1 MIKKVVIAAAGQG
14 TRMLH
19 LTKDKP
25 KHLIRVLKRP
35 FIFYLLN
42 NIFKAGYKEII
53 LVVGYKGEKFQ
64 EALKNYKLPSK
75 NHKIRI
81 INQFKI
87 LGEAEG
93 KGKKG
98 KYGTACPLMCVR
110 DVVGEE
116 NFLMVAGG
124 DFYLAKDLKAFNI
137 DDNYNYIAG
146 FYHKHPERFGV
157 LLVDDKGF
165 LKKIVEKPK
174 KHLGNLINISLYKFT
189 PEVFKKLS
197 QIKKSPR
204 GEYEITDVVSLLAK
218 DKKVKVK
225 ILKDFWMDFGNPA
238 DVIKIS
244 KFLSKNGNYK
254 NTAKKPSKDIKMPR

>member
-25 KHLIRVLKRP
+25 KHLICVLKRP
-35 FIFYLLN
+35 FIFYLLD

-53 LVVGYKGEKFQ
+53 LIVGYKAEKFK
-64 EALKNYKLPSK
+64 ESLKNYKLPTK

-81 INQFKI
+81 INQFEI

-98 KYGTACPLMCVR
+98 KYGTACPLMCVKNII
-110 DVVGEE
+110 GKE

-124 DFYLAKDLKAFNI
+124 DFYLAKDLKKFNI
-137 DDNYNYIAG
+137 NDKYNYIAG
-146 FYHKHPERFGV
+146 FYHKNPEKFGV
-157 LLVDDKGF
+157 LLVDNKRF

-174 KHLGNLINISLYKFT
+174 EYLGNLINISLYKFT
-189 PEVFKKLS
+189 PEVFNKLS
-197 QIKKSPR
+197 KIKKSPR

-238 DVIKIS
+238 DIINLS
-244 KFLSKNGNYK
+244 KFLKNGSGK
-254 NTAKKPSKDIKMPR
+254 NKPNKS

>member
-25 KHLIRVLKRP
+25 KHLICVLKRP
-35 FIFYLLN
+35 FIFYLLDN
-42 NIFKAGYKEII
+42 VFKAGYKEII
-53 LVVGYKGEKFQ
+53 LIVGYKAEKIK
-64 EALKNYKLPSK
+64 EALKNYRIPKGC
-75 NHKIRI
+75 KIQI
-81 INQFKI
+81 INQFEI

-98 KYGTACPLMCVR
+98 KYGTACPLMCVKNI
-110 DVVGEE
+110 VGKE

-124 DFYLAKDLKAFNI
+124 DFYLTKDLKAFNI

-146 FYHKHPERFGV
+146 FYHNHPEKFGV
-157 LLVDDKGF
+157 LLVNDQGF
-165 LKKIVEKPK
+165 LKKIIEKPK
-174 KHLGNLINISLYKFT
+174 KYLGNLINISLYKFT

-197 QIKKSPR
+197 KIKRSPR

-218 DKKVKVK
+218 EKKVKVK
-225 ILKDFWMDFGNPA
+225 MLKDFWMDFGNPA
-238 DVIKIS
+238 DIINLS
-244 KFLSKNGNYK
+244 NFLKNGSNK
-254 NTAKKPSKDIKMPR
+254 NRGNKS